1 MSFGALLRA
10 RRNEQG
16 MSLEEVALRAGLS
29 VPRLSRIERD
39 RESAPSQ
46 AVVEKLAEIISITVD
61 DLLAEAK
68 QRSLDLKDQP
78 APAFCAYRRL
88 GGGR

>member
-1 MSFGALLRA
+1 MSFGASLRA
-10 RRNEQG
+10 KRNEQG

-39 RESAPSQ
+39 RESPPSDE
-46 AVVEKLAEIISITVD
+46 VVEKLAEIICIPAY

-68 QRSLDLKDQP
+68 QLPLNPKDQP
-78 APAFCAYRRL
+78 APAFAAYRRL

>member
-78 APAFCAYRRL
+78 APAFAAYRRL

>member
-29 VPRLSRIERD
+29 VPCLSRIERD
-39 RESAPSQ
+39 RESAPSKE
-46 AVVEKLAEIISITVD
+46 VVEKLAEIISIPAD
-61 DLLAEAK
+61 HLLAEAK

-78 APAFCAYRRL
+78 APAFAAYRRL

>member
-1 MSFGALLRA
+1 MSFGAFLRA
-10 RRNEQG
+10 RRNERG
-16 MSLEEVALRAGLS
+16 MSLEEVALQVGLS

-39 RESAPSQ
+39 RESPPSDE
-46 AVVEKLAEIISITVD
+46 VVEKLAEIIGIPAD

-68 QRSLDLKDQP
+68 QPPLNLEDQP
-78 APAFCAYRRL
+78 APAFTAYRRL